1 MIINFINVVMIHFVF
16 SVDLCVCVWG
26 GGILIER
33 KVYDFWV
40 DAKHK

>member
-16 SVDLCVCVWG
+16 SVDLCVWGG
-26 GGILIER
+26 GGILTER
-33 KVYDFWV
+33 KVYGFWV

>member
-16 SVDLCVCVWG
+16 CVGG
-26 GGILIER
+26 GGILTER
-33 KVYDFWV
+33 KVYGFWV

>member
-16 SVDLCVCVWG
+16 SVDLCVCG